1 MATEIDEYRLSERRY
16 RVPDRTS
23 TDLNTEIL
31 EIRRVETPYSQNRRA
46 ETPYSQVSWTEHVSR
61 RATVDGTERTASSD
75 HWGGLHGNFGR
86 PVGAFV
92 DNGRDSRTQRIVHV
106 STHVVHGGVSLS
118 LPACLS
124 VSLSACLSVCLCI
137 APVSLLSFL
146 SLSSLFPLSLRAL
159 SPCACLC
166 VSVRA
171 LFWNGFQN
179 VKETHGCVASLVRVC
194 VCVCMYVCMYVFIY
208 VCVRA
213 CVLKSLSM

>member
-1 MATEIDEYRLSERRY
+1 LLFVGCTWSQPRRSNDTRFGKAYSQRATEFAERIFSSKISGHQEEWMATEIDEYRLSERRY

-124 VSLSACLSVCLCI
+124 VSLSA
-137 APVSLLSFL
+137 
-146 SLSSLFPLSLRAL
+146 
-159 SPCACLC
+159 
-166 VSVRA
+166 
-171 LFWNGFQN
+171 
-179 VKETHGCVASLVRVC
+179 
-194 VCVCMYVCMYVFIY
+194 
-208 VCVRA
+208 
-213 CVLKSLSM
+213 